1 MDGRPPATFGGMSL
15 RSRLKST
22 VSKVI
27 NKFSGE
33 YSSAEGEIRT
43 PRPDEV
49 SAPVVGADIKVTRAK
64 LNRPGGGGDS

>member
-1 MDGRPPATFGGMSL
+1 MDGRPPATFADMSL

-33 YSSAEGEIRT
+33 YSAAENEIRT
-43 PRPDEV
+43 PSPDEAASQIPAGEV
-49 SAPVVGADIKVTRAK
+49 KVTRAK
-64 LNRPGGGGDS
+64 LNRPRGGA